1 MSFWCTRET
10 ERENPPGLISRDIL
24 PLPLLSLIFLPW
36 QTEDRRAKCC
46 HNTRTSASLLSIHI
60 SPIICQIAPL
70 GPSCPPGIIEAFN
83 LYLRE
88 RSELK
93 QSWSH
98 CVRLSDCA
106 FSNPRLSPDQSSFI
120 RGNLLSLSRL
130 LPPWWETKCRH
141 WRLLFCR
148 NCIAKQSQHFRLFS
162 Q

>member
-1 MSFWCTRET
+1 MMNFWCTIDQRG
-10 ERENPPGLISRDIL
+10 ERERCPALIRRQSSS
-24 PLPLLSLIFLPW
+24 LSYLWRLSH
-36 QTEDRRAKCC
+36 DRQEIGGRAKCC

-120 RGNLLSLSRL
+120 RGNLLSLSLVRAPV
-130 LPPWWETKCRH
+130 PPPQPWV
-141 WRLLFCR
+141 R
-148 NCIAKQSQHFRLFS
+148 NKTVSGTSVSAGRN
-162 Q
+162 